1 MLHVLLLILKIIG
14 WILLG
19 IIGLLLLLLLLILF
33 CPIRY
38 QADVSYQGGKT
49 LQAKVKVRYLILS
62 VRVLY
67 DQSRERD
74 KFEQEIRVL
83 WFRLGKKKAEEAER
97 EVEHLA
103 DEGFDDAWDDIDV
116 DSDMDFDDAD
126 ADSDMDSDDAVHKM
140 SEKSQ
145 KHTEKTPE
153 KPIGEFGKT
162 DKTITEIPTITLP
175 DVEEDIGKDTE
186 ADIKTEEDTEPDEEP
201 QIFDLDEPDDLPEE
215 EKKRS
220 GRCIRHIGR
229 YHICNYII
237 FSQKHDR
244 SQIGIFIRNHTPGK
258 VAERV
263 ADKIERKTA
272 AAKKKLRRLQK
283 FWNLSCTV
291 KTREYLKKYIP
302 RTLKH
307 ILPRKVKGYVHYGMD
322 EPYKTGQVTGYLSLL
337 PFVYQK
343 GLSMQPDFE
352 QKVLELDVKLKG
364 RIRLGYLLRIVLNIN
379 IWRTLKVAKKVMNQ

>member
-19 IIGLLLLLLLLILF
+19 IIGLLLLLVMLILF

-38 QADVSYQGGKT
+38 QADISYQGGKT
-49 LQAKVKVRYLILS
+49 LQAKAKVRYLILS
-62 VRVLY
+62 IRVLY
-67 DQSRERD
+67 DQSREKD
-74 KFEQEIRVL
+74 KLKQEIRLL

-103 DEGFDDAWDDIDV
+103 DEGFDDAWEDIDV
-116 DSDMDFDDAD
+116 DSDMD
-126 ADSDMDSDDAVHKM
+126 SDDVVRKM

-145 KHTEKTPE
+145 KHTEKTLE
-153 KPIGEFGKT
+153 KPTGESG
-162 DKTITEIPTITLP
+162 KTITEIPTITL
-175 DVEEDIGKDTE
+175 
-186 ADIKTEEDTEPDEEP
+186 PDEEP

-215 EKKRS
+215 EKKRT
-220 GRCIRHIGR
+220 GRLKIVC
-229 YHICNYII
+229 
-237 FSQKHDR
+237 QKVWEKLKK
-244 SQIGIFIRNHTPGK
+244 IWIFIRNHTPGK

-263 ADKIERKTA
+263 ADKIEKKTA

-352 QKVLELDVKLKG
+352 QKVLELDMKLKG

>member
-1 MLHVLLLILKIIG
+1 MLHVLLLIIKIIG

-19 IIGLLLLLLLLILF
+19 IVGLLLLLVLLILF

-49 LQAKVKVRYLILS
+49 LQAKAKVRYLILS

-67 DQSRERD
+67 DQRREKD
-74 KFEQEIRVL
+74 KLEQEIRVL
-83 WFRLGKKKAEEAER
+83 WFRLGKKKAEAAEHEA
-97 EVEHLA
+97 EHLA
-103 DEGFDDAWDDIDV
+103 DEGFDDAWDDV
-116 DSDMDFDDAD
+116 DEDEE
-126 ADSDMDSDDAVHKM
+126 DDAV
-140 SEKSQ
+140 S
-145 KHTEKTPE
+145 
-153 KPIGEFGKT
+153 
-162 DKTITEIPTITLP
+162 EIPTISLP
-175 DVEEDIGKDTE
+175 EIDTSE
-186 ADIKTEEDTEPDEEP
+186 NIETETENKTEEEPEP
-201 QIFDLDEPDDLPEE
+201 EVFDLDEPDDLPEE

-220 GRCIRHIGR
+220 GRLKILCRKVWEKIKKIWTFV
-229 YHICNYII
+229 I
-237 FSQKHDR
+237 
-244 SQIGIFIRNHTPGK
+244 NHTPGK

-263 ADKIERKTA
+263 TDKIEKKTA
-272 AAKKKLRRLQK
+272 TAKKKIRRLQK

-302 RTLKH
+302 RTFKH

-364 RIRLGYLLRIVLNIN
+364 RIQLGYLLRIVLNRN
-379 IWRTLKVAKKVMNQ
+379 IWRTIKVAKKVMNQ

>member
-19 IIGLLLLLLLLILF
+19 IIGLLLLLVMLILF

-38 QADVSYQGGKT
+38 QADISYQGGKT
-49 LQAKVKVRYLILS
+49 LQAKAKVRYLILS

-67 DQSRERD
+67 DQSREKD
-74 KFEQEIRVL
+74 KLKQEIRLL

-116 DSDMDFDDAD
+116 DEDDDAICEKPVKRK
-126 ADSDMDSDDAVHKM
+126 DSIENSSQKIISE
-140 SEKSQ
+140 SEK
-145 KHTEKTPE
+145 
-153 KPIGEFGKT
+153 T
-162 DKTITEIPTITLP
+162 DESDGTITEIPTIPLP
-175 DVEEDIGKDTE
+175 ETDINED
-186 ADIKTEEDTEPDEEP
+186 DIETKTEEAPEHE
-201 QIFDLDEPDDLPEE
+201 IFDLDEPDDLSEE
-215 EKKRS
+215 EKKQS
-220 GRCIRHIGR
+220 GRLKILCRKVWEKIKKVWTFVI
-229 YHICNYII
+229 
-237 FSQKHDR
+237 
-244 SQIGIFIRNHTPGK
+244 NHTPGK

-263 ADKIERKTA
+263 TDKIEKKTA
-272 AAKKKLRRLQK
+272 TAKKKLRRLQK

-379 IWRTLKVAKKVMNQ
+379 IWRTLKVAKKVMNQYDNIEIGGNE

>member
-175 DVEEDIGKDTE
+175 DVEEDTK
-186 ADIKTEEDTEPDEEP
+186 PDEEP

-220 GRCIRHIGR
+220 GRLKI
-229 YHICNYII
+229 IC
-237 FSQKHDR
+237 QKVWEKLKK
-244 SQIGIFIRNHTPGK
+244 IWIFIRNHTPGK

>member
-19 IIGLLLLLLLLILF
+19 IIGLLLLLVLLILF

-49 LQAKVKVRYLILS
+49 LQAKAKVRYLILS

-83 WFRLGKKKAEEAER
+83 WFRLGKKKAEEVEQEA
-97 EVEHLA
+97 EHLA

-116 DSDMDFDDAD
+116 DSDMDFNDAD
-126 ADSDMDSDDAVHKM
+126 ADSDMDLDDAVHKM

-145 KHTEKTPE
+145 KHTEKTSE
-153 KPIGEFGKT
+153 KPTGESGKT

-175 DVEEDIGKDTE
+175 DEEEDIGKDTE
-186 ADIKTEEDTEPDEEP
+186 GDIKTEEDTEPDEEP

-215 EKKRS
+215 EKKQS
-220 GRCIRHIGR
+220 GRLKILCRKVWEKIKKVWTFVI
-229 YHICNYII
+229 
-237 FSQKHDR
+237 
-244 SQIGIFIRNHTPGK
+244 NHTPGK

-263 ADKIERKTA
+263 TDKIEKKTA
-272 AAKKKLRRLQK
+272 TAKKKLRRLQK

-302 RTLKH
+302 RTFKH

>member
-49 LQAKVKVRYLILS
+49 LQAKAKVRYLILS

-67 DQSRERD
+67 DQSREKD
-74 KFEQEIRVL
+74 KLKQEIRLL

-153 KPIGEFGKT
+153 KPIGDSGKS

-175 DVEEDIGKDTE
+175 DV
-186 ADIKTEEDTEPDEEP
+186 EEDTEPDEEP

-220 GRCIRHIGR
+220 GRLKIVC
-229 YHICNYII
+229 
-237 FSQKHDR
+237 QKVWEKLKK
-244 SQIGIFIRNHTPGK
+244 IWIFIRNHTPGK

>member
-49 LQAKVKVRYLILS
+49 LQAKAKVRYLILS

-67 DQSRERD
+67 DQSREKD
-74 KFEQEIRVL
+74 KLKQEIRLL

-126 ADSDMDSDDAVHKM
+126 ADSDMDFDDAVHKM

-153 KPIGEFGKT
+153 KPIGESGKT

-175 DVEEDIGKDTE
+175 DE
-186 ADIKTEEDTEPDEEP
+186 EEDTEPDEEP

-220 GRCIRHIGR
+220 GRLKIVC
-229 YHICNYII
+229 
-237 FSQKHDR
+237 QKVLEKLKK
-244 SQIGIFIRNHTPGK
+244 IWVFIRNHTPGK
-258 VAERV
+258 LAERV
-263 ADKIERKTA
+263 ADKIEKKTA

>member
-49 LQAKVKVRYLILS
+49 LQAKAKVRYLILS

-67 DQSRERD
+67 DQSREKD
-74 KFEQEIRVL
+74 KLKQEIRLL
-83 WFRLGKKKAEEAER
+83 WFRLGKKKAQEAER

-103 DEGFDDAWDDIDV
+103 DDGFDDAWDDIDV

-126 ADSDMDSDDAVHKM
+126 ADSDMDLDDAVHKM
-140 SEKSQ
+140 SDKSQ

-153 KPIGEFGKT
+153 KPIGESGKT

-175 DVEEDIGKDTE
+175 DE
-186 ADIKTEEDTEPDEEP
+186 EEDTKPDEEP

-220 GRCIRHIGR
+220 GRLKIVC
-229 YHICNYII
+229 
-237 FSQKHDR
+237 QKVWKKLKK
-244 SQIGIFIRNHTPGK
+244 IWIFIRNHTPGK

>member
-19 IIGLLLLLLLLILF
+19 IIGLLLLLVMLILF

-38 QADVSYQGGKT
+38 QADISYQGGKT
-49 LQAKVKVRYLILS
+49 LQAKAKVRYLILS
-62 VRVLY
+62 IRVLY
-67 DQSRERD
+67 DQSREKD
-74 KFEQEIRVL
+74 KLKQEIRLL

-103 DEGFDDAWDDIDV
+103 DEGFDDAWEDIDV
-116 DSDMDFDDAD
+116 DSDMD
-126 ADSDMDSDDAVHKM
+126 SDDVVRKM

-145 KHTEKTPE
+145 KHTEKTLE
-153 KPIGEFGKT
+153 KPTGESG
-162 DKTITEIPTITLP
+162 KTITEIPTITL
-175 DVEEDIGKDTE
+175 
-186 ADIKTEEDTEPDEEP
+186 PDEEP

-220 GRCIRHIGR
+220 GRLKIVC
-229 YHICNYII
+229 
-237 FSQKHDR
+237 QKVWEKLKK
-244 SQIGIFIRNHTPGK
+244 IWIFIRNHTPGK

-263 ADKIERKTA
+263 ADKIEKKTA

>member
-49 LQAKVKVRYLILS
+49 LQAKAKVRYLILS

-67 DQSRERD
+67 DQSREKD
-74 KFEQEIRVL
+74 KLKQEIRLL

-153 KPIGEFGKT
+153 KPIGESGKT

-175 DVEEDIGKDTE
+175 DE
-186 ADIKTEEDTEPDEEP
+186 EEDTEPDEKT
-201 QIFDLDEPDDLPEE
+201 QIFDLDEPDDLTEE

-220 GRCIRHIGR
+220 GRLKIVC
-229 YHICNYII
+229 
-237 FSQKHDR
+237 QKVWEKLKK
-244 SQIGIFIRNHTPGK
+244 IWIFIRNHTPGK

>member
-19 IIGLLLLLLLLILF
+19 IIGLLLLLVMLILF

-38 QADVSYQGGKT
+38 QADISYQGGKT
-49 LQAKVKVRYLILS
+49 LQAKAKVRYLILS

-67 DQSRERD
+67 DQSREKD
-74 KFEQEIRVL
+74 KLKQEIRLL
-83 WFRLGKKKAEEAER
+83 WFRIGKKKAEEAER

-103 DEGFDDAWDDIDV
+103 DEGFDDAWEDIDV
-116 DSDMDFDDAD
+116 DSDMD
-126 ADSDMDSDDAVHKM
+126 SDDVVRKM

-145 KHTEKTPE
+145 KYTEKTPE
-153 KPIGEFGKT
+153 KPTGESG
-162 DKTITEIPTITLP
+162 KTITEIPIITL
-175 DVEEDIGKDTE
+175 
-186 ADIKTEEDTEPDEEP
+186 PDEEP
-201 QIFDLDEPDDLPEE
+201 QIFDLDDPDDLPEE
-215 EKKRS
+215 EKKRT
-220 GRCIRHIGR
+220 GRLKIVCLKVWEKLMKIW
-229 YHICNYII
+229 
-237 FSQKHDR
+237 
-244 SQIGIFIRNHTPGK
+244 IFIRNHTPGK

-263 ADKIERKTA
+263 TDKIERKTA

-352 QKVLELDVKLKG
+352 QKVLELDMKLKG

>member
-1 MLHVLLLILKIIG
+1 MLHVLLLIIKIIG
-14 WILLG
+14 WTLLG
-19 IIGLLLLLLLLILF
+19 IVGLLLLLVLLILF

-49 LQAKVKVRYLILS
+49 LQAKAKVRYLILS

-67 DQSRERD
+67 DQRREKD
-74 KFEQEIRVL
+74 KLEQEIRVL
-83 WFRLGKKKAEEAER
+83 WFRLGKKKAEAAEHEA
-97 EVEHLA
+97 EHLA
-103 DEGFDDAWDDIDV
+103 DEGFDDAWDDV
-116 DSDMDFDDAD
+116 DEDEE
-126 ADSDMDSDDAVHKM
+126 DDAV
-140 SEKSQ
+140 S
-145 KHTEKTPE
+145 
-153 KPIGEFGKT
+153 
-162 DKTITEIPTITLP
+162 EIPTISLP
-175 DVEEDIGKDTE
+175 EIDTSE
-186 ADIKTEEDTEPDEEP
+186 NIETETENKTEEEPEP
-201 QIFDLDEPDDLPEE
+201 EVFDLDEPDDLPEE

-220 GRCIRHIGR
+220 GRLKILCRKVWEKIKKIWTFV
-229 YHICNYII
+229 I
-237 FSQKHDR
+237 
-244 SQIGIFIRNHTPGK
+244 NHTPGK

-263 ADKIERKTA
+263 TDKIEKKTA
-272 AAKKKLRRLQK
+272 TAKKKIRRLQK

-302 RTLKH
+302 RTFKH

-364 RIRLGYLLRIVLNIN
+364 RIQLGYLLRIVLNRN
-379 IWRTLKVAKKVMNQ
+379 IWRTIKVAKKVMNQ

>member
-19 IIGLLLLLLLLILF
+19 IIGLLLLLVMLILF

-49 LQAKVKVRYLILS
+49 LQAKAKVRYLILN

-67 DQSRERD
+67 DQSREKD
-74 KFEQEIRVL
+74 KFEQEIRLL
-83 WFRLGKKKAEEAER
+83 WFRLGKKKAEPEHEA
-97 EVEHLA
+97 EHLA
-103 DEGFDDAWDDIDV
+103 EEGFDDAWDDIDV
-116 DSDMDFDDAD
+116 A
-126 ADSDMDSDDAVHKM
+126 SDMDSDDAVHKI
-140 SEKSQ
+140 SDKSQ
-145 KHTEKTPE
+145 KYTEKAPE
-153 KPIGEFGKT
+153 KTTGESGKP
-162 DKTITEIPTITLP
+162 DKIITEIPTIALP
-175 DVEEDIGKDTE
+175 DEKWDIGKDTE
-186 ADIKTEEDTEPDEEP
+186 GDIKIEENKESDGKP
-201 QIFDLDEPDDLPEE
+201 QIFDLDEPDDLPKE
-215 EKKRS
+215 EKKRF
-220 GRCIRHIGR
+220 GRLKIVC
-229 YHICNYII
+229 
-237 FSQKHDR
+237 QKVWEKLEK
-244 SQIGIFIRNHTPGK
+244 IWTFIRNHTPGK

-263 ADKIERKTA
+263 TDKLEKKTA
-272 AAKKKLRRLQK
+272 AAKKKIRRLQK

>member
-19 IIGLLLLLLLLILF
+19 IIGLLLLLVLLILF

-38 QADVSYQGGKT
+38 QADISYQGGKT
-49 LQAKVKVRYLILS
+49 LRAKAKMRYLIVS

-67 DQSRERD
+67 DQSREKD
-74 KFEQEIRVL
+74 KLEQEIRVL
-83 WFRLGKKKAEEAER
+83 WFRLGKKKAEAAEHEA
-97 EVEHLA
+97 EHLA
-103 DEGFDDAWDDIDV
+103 DEGFDDAWDD
-116 DSDMDFDDAD
+116 SDMDEYEDEICEDP
-126 ADSDMDSDDAVHKM
+126 VQ
-140 SEKSQ
+140 SQ
-145 KHTEKTPE
+145 KNTEKAP
-153 KPIGEFGKT
+153 K
-162 DKTITEIPTITLP
+162 KTIDVSDKMIKAGDNVTKIPTIPLP
-175 DVEEDIGKDTE
+175 GTDT
-186 ADIKTEEDTEPDEEP
+186 TEETGSGTEKESMEGSEDESEHD
-201 QIFDLDEPDDLPEE
+201 IFDLDEPDDLPKE

-220 GRCIRHIGR
+220 GRLKILCHKVWENIKKIWTFV
-229 YHICNYII
+229 I
-237 FSQKHDR
+237 
-244 SQIGIFIRNHTPGK
+244 NHTPGK

-263 ADKIERKTA
+263 TGKIEKKTA
-272 AAKKKLRRLQK
+272 TAKKKIRRLQN

-352 QKVLELDVKLKG
+352 KKVLEMDVKLKG
-364 RIRLGYLLRIVLNIN
+364 RIQLGYLLRIVLNRN
-379 IWRTLKVAKKVMNQ
+379 IWRTIKTAKKVMNQ

>member
-49 LQAKVKVRYLILS
+49 LQAKAKVRYLILS

-67 DQSRERD
+67 DQSREKD
-74 KFEQEIRVL
+74 KLKQEIRLL
-83 WFRLGKKKAEEAER
+83 WFRLGKKKTEEAER

-140 SEKSQ
+140 SDKSQ

-153 KPIGEFGKT
+153 KPIGDSGKT

-175 DVEEDIGKDTE
+175 DG
-186 ADIKTEEDTEPDEEP
+186 EEDTEPDEEP

-220 GRCIRHIGR
+220 GRLKIVC
-229 YHICNYII
+229 
-237 FSQKHDR
+237 QKVWEKLKK
-244 SQIGIFIRNHTPGK
+244 IWIFIRNHTPGK

>member
-49 LQAKVKVRYLILS
+49 LQAKAKVRYLILS

-67 DQSRERD
+67 DQSREKD
-74 KFEQEIRVL
+74 KLKQEIRLL
-83 WFRLGKKKAEEAER
+83 WFRLGKKKAQEAER

-103 DEGFDDAWDDIDV
+103 DDGFDDAWDDIDV

-126 ADSDMDSDDAVHKM
+126 ADSDMDLDDAVHKM
-140 SEKSQ
+140 SDKSQ

-153 KPIGEFGKT
+153 KPIGESGKT

-175 DVEEDIGKDTE
+175 DE
-186 ADIKTEEDTEPDEEP
+186 EEDTKPDEEP
-201 QIFDLDEPDDLPEE
+201 QIFDLDEPDVLPEE

-220 GRCIRHIGR
+220 GRLKIVC
-229 YHICNYII
+229 
-237 FSQKHDR
+237 QKVWKKLKK
-244 SQIGIFIRNHTPGK
+244 IWIFIRNHTPGK

>member
-49 LQAKVKVRYLILS
+49 LQAKAKVRYLILS

-67 DQSRERD
+67 DQSREKD
-74 KFEQEIRVL
+74 KLKQEIRLL

-126 ADSDMDSDDAVHKM
+126 ADSDMDSDDTVREM

-153 KPIGEFGKT
+153 KPTGESGKT

-175 DVEEDIGKDTE
+175 DV
-186 ADIKTEEDTEPDEEP
+186 EEDTEPDEEP

-220 GRCIRHIGR
+220 GRLKIVC
-229 YHICNYII
+229 
-237 FSQKHDR
+237 QKVWEKLKK
-244 SQIGIFIRNHTPGK
+244 IWIFIRNHTPGK

>member
-19 IIGLLLLLLLLILF
+19 IIGLLLLLVMLILF

-38 QADVSYQGGKT
+38 QADISYQGGKT
-49 LQAKVKVRYLILS
+49 LQAKAKVRYLILS

-67 DQSRERD
+67 DQSREKD
-74 KFEQEIRVL
+74 KLKQEIRLL

-145 KHTEKTPE
+145 KHTEKAPE
-153 KPIGEFGKT
+153 KPIGESGKT

-175 DVEEDIGKDTE
+175 DE
-186 ADIKTEEDTEPDEEP
+186 EEDTKPDEEP
-201 QIFDLDEPDDLPEE
+201 QIFDLDESDDLPEE

-220 GRCIRHIGR
+220 GRLKIVC
-229 YHICNYII
+229 
-237 FSQKHDR
+237 QKVWKKLKK
-244 SQIGIFIRNHTPGK
+244 IWIFIRNHTPGK

>member
-1 MLHVLLLILKIIG
+1 
-14 WILLG
+14 
-19 IIGLLLLLLLLILF
+19 
-33 CPIRY
+33 
-38 QADVSYQGGKT
+38 
-49 LQAKVKVRYLILS
+49 
-62 VRVLY
+62 
-67 DQSRERD
+67 
-74 KFEQEIRVL
+74 
-83 WFRLGKKKAEEAER
+83 
-97 EVEHLA
+97 
-103 DEGFDDAWDDIDV
+103 
-116 DSDMDFDDAD
+116 
-126 ADSDMDSDDAVHKM
+126 MDSDDAVHKM

-153 KPIGEFGKT
+153 KPIVESGKT

-175 DVEEDIGKDTE
+175 DG
-186 ADIKTEEDTEPDEEP
+186 EP

-220 GRCIRHIGR
+220 GRLKIVC
-229 YHICNYII
+229 
-237 FSQKHDR
+237 QKVWEKLKK
-244 SQIGIFIRNHTPGK
+244 IWIFIRNHTPGK

>member
-19 IIGLLLLLLLLILF
+19 IIGLLLLLVMLILF

-38 QADVSYQGGKT
+38 QADISYQGGKT
-49 LQAKVKVRYLILS
+49 LQAKAKVRYLILS
-62 VRVLY
+62 IRVLY
-67 DQSRERD
+67 DQSREKD
-74 KFEQEIRVL
+74 KLKQEIRLL

-103 DEGFDDAWDDIDV
+103 DEGFDDAWEDIDV
-116 DSDMDFDDAD
+116 DSDMD
-126 ADSDMDSDDAVHKM
+126 SDDVVRKM

-153 KPIGEFGKT
+153 KPTGESG
-162 DKTITEIPTITLP
+162 KTITEIPTITL
-175 DVEEDIGKDTE
+175 
-186 ADIKTEEDTEPDEEP
+186 PDEEP

-215 EKKRS
+215 EKKRT
-220 GRCIRHIGR
+220 GRLKIVCLKVWEKLKKIW
-229 YHICNYII
+229 
-237 FSQKHDR
+237 
-244 SQIGIFIRNHTPGK
+244 IFIRNHTPGK

-272 AAKKKLRRLQK
+272 TAKKKLRRLQK

>member
-19 IIGLLLLLLLLILF
+19 IIGLLLLLVMLILF

-38 QADVSYQGGKT
+38 QADISYQGGKT
-49 LQAKVKVRYLILS
+49 LQAKAKVRYLILS

-67 DQSRERD
+67 DQSREKD
-74 KFEQEIRVL
+74 KLKQEIRLL

-153 KPIGEFGKT
+153 KPSGESGKT

-175 DVEEDIGKDTE
+175 DE
-186 ADIKTEEDTEPDEEP
+186 
-201 QIFDLDEPDDLPEE
+201 
-215 EKKRS
+215 
-220 GRCIRHIGR
+220 
-229 YHICNYII
+229 
-237 FSQKHDR
+237 
-244 SQIGIFIRNHTPGK
+244 
-258 VAERV
+258 
-263 ADKIERKTA
+263 
-272 AAKKKLRRLQK
+272 
-283 FWNLSCTV
+283 
-291 KTREYLKKYIP
+291 
-302 RTLKH
+302 
-307 ILPRKVKGYVHYGMD
+307 
-322 EPYKTGQVTGYLSLL
+322 
-337 PFVYQK
+337 
-343 GLSMQPDFE
+343 
-352 QKVLELDVKLKG
+352 
-364 RIRLGYLLRIVLNIN
+364 
-379 IWRTLKVAKKVMNQ
+379 

>member
-49 LQAKVKVRYLILS
+49 LQAKAKVRYLILS

-67 DQSRERD
+67 DQSREKD
-74 KFEQEIRVL
+74 KLKQEIRLL

-126 ADSDMDSDDAVHKM
+126 ADSDMDSDDAVRKM
-140 SEKSQ
+140 SDKSQ

-153 KPIGEFGKT
+153 KPIGESGKT

-175 DVEEDIGKDTE
+175 NV
-186 ADIKTEEDTEPDEEP
+186 EEDTEPDEEP

-220 GRCIRHIGR
+220 GRLKIVC
-229 YHICNYII
+229 
-237 FSQKHDR
+237 QKVWEKLKK
-244 SQIGIFIRNHTPGK
+244 IWIFIRNHTPGK

>member
-19 IIGLLLLLLLLILF
+19 IIGLLLLLVMLILF

-38 QADVSYQGGKT
+38 QADISYQGGKT
-49 LQAKVKVRYLILS
+49 LQAKAKVRYLILS

-67 DQSRERD
+67 DQSREKD
-74 KFEQEIRVL
+74 KLKQEIRLL

-103 DEGFDDAWDDIDV
+103 DDGFDDAWDDIDV

-126 ADSDMDSDDAVHKM
+126 ADSDMDLDDAVHKM
-140 SEKSQ
+140 SDKSQ

-153 KPIGEFGKT
+153 KPIGESG
-162 DKTITEIPTITLP
+162 KTITEIPTITL
-175 DVEEDIGKDTE
+175 
-186 ADIKTEEDTEPDEEP
+186 PDEEP

-215 EKKRS
+215 EKKRT
-220 GRCIRHIGR
+220 GRLKIVCLKVWEKLKKIW
-229 YHICNYII
+229 
-237 FSQKHDR
+237 
-244 SQIGIFIRNHTPGK
+244 IFIRNHTPGK

-263 ADKIERKTA
+263 ADKIEKKTA
-272 AAKKKLRRLQK
+272 VAKKKLRRLQK

>member
-14 WILLG
+14 WIFLG
-19 IIGLLLLLLLLILF
+19 IIGLILLLVLLILF

-49 LQAKVKVRYLILS
+49 LQAKAKVRYLILS
-62 VRVLY
+62 VRMLY
-67 DQSRERD
+67 DQSREKD

-83 WFRLGKKKAEEAER
+83 WFRLGKKKAEALEHEA
-97 EVEHLA
+97 EHLA
-103 DEGFDDAWDDIDV
+103 DEELDDAWDDIDV
-116 DSDMDFDDAD
+116 DEDERVIHETPAKPQEDTAD
-126 ADSDMDSDDAVHKM
+126 ISQKKISE
-140 SEKSQ
+140 SEKANESGD
-145 KHTEKTPE
+145 
-153 KPIGEFGKT
+153 IVA
-162 DKTITEIPTITLP
+162 EIPMIPLP
-175 DVEEDIGKDTE
+175 ETDIPED
-186 ADIKTEEDTEPDEEP
+186 DIETKTEEESEEVP
-201 QIFDLDEPDDLPEE
+201 EHGIFDLDEPDDLPEE

-220 GRCIRHIGR
+220 GRLKIVCCKVWEKIKKVWT
-229 YHICNYII
+229 
-237 FSQKHDR
+237 FVT
-244 SQIGIFIRNHTPGK
+244 NHTPGK

-263 ADKIERKTA
+263 TDRIEKKTA
-272 AAKKKLRRLQK
+272 TAKKKIRRLQK

-291 KTREYLKKYIP
+291 KTREYLKTYIP

-364 RIRLGYLLRIVLNIN
+364 RIQPGYLLRIVLNRN
-379 IWRTLKVAKKVMNQ
+379 IWRTIKVAKKVMNQ

>member
-19 IIGLLLLLLLLILF
+19 IIGLLLLLVMLILF

-38 QADVSYQGGKT
+38 QADISYQGGKT
-49 LQAKVKVRYLILS
+49 LQAKAKVRYLILS

-67 DQSRERD
+67 DQSREKD
-74 KFEQEIRVL
+74 KLKQEIRLL

-145 KHTEKTPE
+145 KHTEKAPE
-153 KPIGEFGKT
+153 KPIGESSKT

-175 DVEEDIGKDTE
+175 DVEEDM
-186 ADIKTEEDTEPDEEP
+186 EPDEEP
-201 QIFDLDEPDDLPEE
+201 QIFDLGEPDDLPEE

-220 GRCIRHIGR
+220 GRLKIVC
-229 YHICNYII
+229 
-237 FSQKHDR
+237 QKVWEKLKK
-244 SQIGIFIRNHTPGK
+244 IWIFIRNHTPGK

>member
-19 IIGLLLLLLLLILF
+19 IIGLLLLLVMLILF

-38 QADVSYQGGKT
+38 QADISYQGGKT
-49 LQAKVKVRYLILS
+49 LQAKAKVRYLILS

-67 DQSRERD
+67 DQSREKD
-74 KFEQEIRVL
+74 KLKQEIRLL
-83 WFRLGKKKAEEAER
+83 WFRIGKKKAEEAER

-103 DEGFDDAWDDIDV
+103 DDGFDDAWDDIDV

-153 KPIGEFGKT
+153 KPIGDSGKT

-175 DVEEDIGKDTE
+175 DEEE
-186 ADIKTEEDTEPDEEP
+186 HTEPDEEP

-220 GRCIRHIGR
+220 GRLKIVC
-229 YHICNYII
+229 
-237 FSQKHDR
+237 QKVWEKLKK
-244 SQIGIFIRNHTPGK
+244 IWIFIRNHTPGK

>member
-49 LQAKVKVRYLILS
+49 LQAKAKVRYLILS

-67 DQSRERD
+67 DQSREKD
-74 KFEQEIRVL
+74 KLKQEIRLL

-103 DEGFDDAWDDIDV
+103 DDGFDDAWDDIDV

-126 ADSDMDSDDAVHKM
+126 ADSDMDLDDAVHKM
-140 SEKSQ
+140 SDKSQ

-153 KPIGEFGKT
+153 KPIGESGKT

-175 DVEEDIGKDTE
+175 DE
-186 ADIKTEEDTEPDEEP
+186 EEDTKPDEEP

-220 GRCIRHIGR
+220 GRLKIVC
-229 YHICNYII
+229 
-237 FSQKHDR
+237 QKVWKKLKK
-244 SQIGIFIRNHTPGK
+244 IWIFIRNHTPGK

>member
-19 IIGLLLLLLLLILF
+19 IIGLLLLLVLLILF

-49 LQAKVKVRYLILS
+49 LQAKAKVRYLILS

-74 KFEQEIRVL
+74 KLEQEIRVL
-83 WFRLGKKKAEEAER
+83 WFRLGKKKAEEVEQEA
-97 EVEHLA
+97 EHLA
-103 DEGFDDAWDDIDV
+103 DEGFDDAWDNIDV
-116 DSDMDFDDAD
+116 
-126 ADSDMDSDDAVHKM
+126 DSDMDSDDAVHKM

-153 KPIGEFGKT
+153 KSIGESGKT

-175 DVEEDIGKDTE
+175 DG
-186 ADIKTEEDTEPDEEP
+186 EEDTEPDEEP

-220 GRCIRHIGR
+220 GRLKIVCQKVWEKLKK
-229 YHICNYII
+229 I
-237 FSQKHDR
+237 FE
-244 SQIGIFIRNHTPGK
+244 FIRNHTPGK

>member
-19 IIGLLLLLLLLILF
+19 IIGLLLLLVMLILF

-38 QADVSYQGGKT
+38 QADISYQGGKT
-49 LQAKVKVRYLILS
+49 LQAKAKVRYLILS

-67 DQSRERD
+67 DQSREKD
-74 KFEQEIRVL
+74 KLKQEIRLL

-116 DSDMDFDDAD
+116 DEDDDAICEKPVKRK
-126 ADSDMDSDDAVHKM
+126 DSIENSSQKIISE
-140 SEKSQ
+140 SEK
-145 KHTEKTPE
+145 
-153 KPIGEFGKT
+153 T
-162 DKTITEIPTITLP
+162 DESDGTITEIPTIPLP
-175 DVEEDIGKDTE
+175 ETDINED
-186 ADIKTEEDTEPDEEP
+186 DIETKTEEAPEHE
-201 QIFDLDEPDDLPEE
+201 IFDLDEPDDLPEE
-215 EKKRS
+215 EKKRT
-220 GRCIRHIGR
+220 GRLKIVCLKVWEKLKKIW
-229 YHICNYII
+229 
-237 FSQKHDR
+237 
-244 SQIGIFIRNHTPGK
+244 IFIRNHTPGK

-263 ADKIERKTA
+263 TDKIEKKTA
-272 AAKKKLRRLQK
+272 TAKKKLRRLQK

-379 IWRTLKVAKKVMNQ
+379 IWRTLKVAKKVNNKLVYSKWSASKKVVINKK

>member
-19 IIGLLLLLLLLILF
+19 IIGLLLLLVMLILF

-38 QADVSYQGGKT
+38 QADISYQGGKT
-49 LQAKVKVRYLILS
+49 LQAKAKVRYLILS

-67 DQSRERD
+67 DQSREKD
-74 KFEQEIRVL
+74 KLKQEIRLL

-153 KPIGEFGKT
+153 KPIGESGKT
-162 DKTITEIPTITLP
+162 DKIITEIPTITLP
-175 DVEEDIGKDTE
+175 DE
-186 ADIKTEEDTEPDEEP
+186 EEDTEPDEEP

-220 GRCIRHIGR
+220 GRLKIVC
-229 YHICNYII
+229 
-237 FSQKHDR
+237 QKVWEKLKK
-244 SQIGIFIRNHTPGK
+244 ILGFIRNHTPGK

>member
-175 DVEEDIGKDTE
+175 DEEE
-186 ADIKTEEDTEPDEEP
+186 DIKTEEDKEPDGKP
-201 QIFDLDEPDDLPEE
+201 QIFDLDKPDDLPEE

-220 GRCIRHIGR
+220 GRLKI
-229 YHICNYII
+229 IC
-237 FSQKHDR
+237 QKVWEKLKK
-244 SQIGIFIRNHTPGK
+244 IWIFIRNHTPGK

>member
-19 IIGLLLLLLLLILF
+19 IVGLLLLLVLLILF

-49 LQAKVKVRYLILS
+49 LQAKAKVRYLILS

-67 DQSRERD
+67 DQSRE
-74 KFEQEIRVL
+74 KNKLEQEIRLL
-83 WFRLGKKKAEEAER
+83 WFRLGKKKAEAVEQEA
-97 EVEHLA
+97 EHLA

-116 DSDMDFDDAD
+116 DEAEDAIQETPAKPQD
-126 ADSDMDSDDAVHKM
+126 GTENSSQKKIGE
-140 SEKSQ
+140 SEKTNESNG
-145 KHTEKTPE
+145 TV
-153 KPIGEFGKT
+153 
-162 DKTITEIPTITLP
+162 TEIPTIPLP
-175 DVEEDIGKDTE
+175 ETDTTED
-186 ADIKTEEDTEPDEEP
+186 DIETKTEEESEHE
-201 QIFDLDEPDDLPEE
+201 IFDLDEPDDLPKE

-220 GRCIRHIGR
+220 GRLKILCRKVWEKIKKIWTFV
-229 YHICNYII
+229 I
-237 FSQKHDR
+237 
-244 SQIGIFIRNHTPGK
+244 NHTPGK

-263 ADKIERKTA
+263 TDKIEKKTA
-272 AAKKKLRRLQK
+272 TAKKKIRRLQK

-364 RIRLGYLLRIVLNIN
+364 RIQLGYLLRIVLNRN
-379 IWRTLKVAKKVMNQ
+379 IWRTIKVAKKVMNQ

>member
-19 IIGLLLLLLLLILF
+19 IIGLLLLLVMLILF

-49 LQAKVKVRYLILS
+49 LQAKAKVRYLILN

-67 DQSRERD
+67 DQSREKD
-74 KFEQEIRVL
+74 KFEQEIRLL
-83 WFRLGKKKAEEAER
+83 WFRLGKKKAEAAEHEA
-97 EVEHLA
+97 EHLA
-103 DEGFDDAWDDIDV
+103 EEGFDDAWDDIDV
-116 DSDMDFDDAD
+116 DSDMD
-126 ADSDMDSDDAVHKM
+126 SDDAVHKI
-140 SEKSQ
+140 SDKSQ
-145 KHTEKTPE
+145 KYTEKAPE
-153 KPIGEFGKT
+153 KTTGESGKT
-162 DKTITEIPTITLP
+162 DKIITEIPTIALP
-175 DVEEDIGKDTE
+175 DEKWDIGKDTE
-186 ADIKTEEDTEPDEEP
+186 GDIKIEENKESDGEP
-201 QIFDLDEPDDLPEE
+201 QIFDLDEPDDLPKE

-220 GRCIRHIGR
+220 GRLKIVC
-229 YHICNYII
+229 
-237 FSQKHDR
+237 QKVWEKLKK
-244 SQIGIFIRNHTPGK
+244 IWTFIRNHTPGK

-263 ADKIERKTA
+263 TDKLEKKTA
-272 AAKKKLRRLQK
+272 AAKKKIRRLQK

>member
-1 MLHVLLLILKIIG
+1 M
-14 WILLG
+14 
-19 IIGLLLLLLLLILF
+19 
-33 CPIRY
+33 
-38 QADVSYQGGKT
+38 
-49 LQAKVKVRYLILS
+49 
-62 VRVLY
+62 
-67 DQSRERD
+67 
-74 KFEQEIRVL
+74 
-83 WFRLGKKKAEEAER
+83 
-97 EVEHLA
+97 
-103 DEGFDDAWDDIDV
+103 
-116 DSDMDFDDAD
+116 
-126 ADSDMDSDDAVHKM
+126 
-140 SEKSQ
+140 
-145 KHTEKTPE
+145 
-153 KPIGEFGKT
+153 
-162 DKTITEIPTITLP
+162 
-175 DVEEDIGKDTE
+175 
-186 ADIKTEEDTEPDEEP
+186 EEDTEPDEEP

-220 GRCIRHIGR
+220 GRLKIVC
-229 YHICNYII
+229 
-237 FSQKHDR
+237 QKVWEKLKK
-244 SQIGIFIRNHTPGK
+244 IWIFIRNHTPGK

>member
-19 IIGLLLLLLLLILF
+19 IVGLLLLLLLLILF

-38 QADVSYQGGKT
+38 QADISYQGGKT
-49 LQAKVKVRYLILS
+49 LQAKAKVRYLILN

-67 DQSRERD
+67 DQGMEKD
-74 KFEQEIRVL
+74 KLKQEIRVL

-103 DEGFDDAWDDIDV
+103 DDGFDDAWDDIDV

-126 ADSDMDSDDAVHKM
+126 VDSDMDSDDAVRKM
-140 SEKSQ
+140 SDKSQ
-145 KHTEKTPE
+145 KYTEKTPE
-153 KPIGEFGKT
+153 KPTGESSKT
-162 DKTITEIPTITLP
+162 DKIITEIPTITLP
-175 DVEEDIGKDTE
+175 DMEGDIGKATE
-186 ADIKTEEDTEPDEEP
+186 EDIKTEEDTEPDGKP

-220 GRCIRHIGR
+220 GRLKIVC
-229 YHICNYII
+229 
-237 FSQKHDR
+237 QKVWEKLKK
-244 SQIGIFIRNHTPGK
+244 IWVFIRNHTPGK

-263 ADKIERKTA
+263 ADKIEKKTA

-364 RIRLGYLLRIVLNIN
+364 RIRLGYLLRIILNIN